1 MQPTLTQMRMALS
14 NRSNVNIQNIGAA
27 EAPSMSPKSFVSP
40 SAGDGQTPPVG
51 GVNMSNGMP
60 VGGID
65 MSQQQAGQ
73 QMLPQSMMLPQGGLP
88 QQGQPQG
95 PQGPQGA
102 PVGAPA
108 GAPPMGNMLSMT
120 PQGQALGAMS
130 GPQQPPKPQGLAK
143 GGPPKKPLH
152 YGPSPVLKK
161 SDIDAHAE
169 RISRQM
175 AGLDNPNNMT
185 IQQLARQKNLNV
197 DIRETKK
204 KKNVPVINFE
214 EKKGAYSVGVPGDPS
229 RGGLASA
236 ERDEE
241 GTGFINPKAGEY
253 LHKIGSEKMEHPVGL
268 YGGKDYGAYGQPH
281 GWASDLGASAGMYNL
296 VKMLAKE
303 DPEREIY
310 GHYHKMS
317 PESLNHAVHMM
328 DAVLSYHRPHEAPQE
343 KIDELNHLMR
353 NVQTTKSKK
362 NVPYPEFPGFENP
375 NEVMLHGA
383 MNSGMRKKLIH
394 LLSAEKYFSGGKQKV
409 DDLIHSVSHPELRNI
424 ETGAGGSSIIKFD
437 PTKELRDQISAH
449 PTYGYDIPSKLVG
462 RTKYTTPAEILAPR
476 SMHNAKQEIKAM
488 GKKVVP
494 FNQAKM
500 NIIREPIDEQYINQM
515 GEYEQAM
522 RKRLGYKKGGNVTKR
537 SVVVHTKPDTMKY
550 EMIMRKKVK

>member
-1 MQPTLTQMRMALS
+1 MQPTLAQMRIALGKTR
-14 NRSNVNIQNIGAA
+14 NPIEIQNIGSN
-27 EAPSMSPKSFVSP
+27 EAPSMSPKAFVSP
-40 SAGDGQTPPVG
+40 DGIADGLSIG
-51 GVNMSNGMP
+51 GVSMSNGMP

-65 MSQQQAGQ
+65 MNNQQAGQ
-73 QMLPQSMMLPQGGLP
+73 QMMPQQQGGLP
-88 QQGQPQG
+88 PQGQPPQP

-102 PVGAPA
+102 PTGAPA

-120 PQGQALGAMS
+120 PQGQALGAM
-130 GPQQPPKPQGLAK
+130 GGAQKPPQAMAK
-143 GGPPKKPLH
+143 GGTPKKPLH
-152 YGPSPVLKK
+152 YGPSPSLKK
-161 SDIDAHAE
+161 SDIEAHAE

-185 IQQLARQKNLNV
+185 IKQLARQKNLNV

-214 EKKGAYSVGVPGDPS
+214 KKKGAYSVGVPGDPS

-236 ERDEE
+236 DRDNE
-241 GTGFINPKAGEY
+241 GAGFVNPKAGEY
-253 LHKIGSEKMEHPVGL
+253 LHKIGKEKMERPVPL
-268 YGGKDYGAYGQPH
+268 YGGKDYGAYGKH
-281 GWASDLGASAGMYNL
+281 AGWASDLGASAGMFNV
-296 VKMLAKE
+296 VKKLAKE

-353 NVQTTKSKK
+353 NVRTTTSKK
-362 NVPYPEFPGFENP
+362 NIPYPDFPGFENP
-375 NEVMLHGA
+375 NEVILHGA
-383 MNSGMRKKLIH
+383 LNSGMRKKLIH
-394 LLSAEKYFSGGKQKV
+394 LLSAEKYFSGGKQKI
-409 DDLIHSVSHPELRNI
+409 DDLVHAVSHPELRNI

-476 SMHNAKQEIKAM
+476 SMHNAKQEIQAM

-522 RKRLGYKKGGNVTKR
+522 RKRLGYKKGGNVHKK
-537 SVVVHTKPDTMKY
+537 SVVVHKKQDTMKY
-550 EMIMRKKVK
+550 EMIMRKKAK